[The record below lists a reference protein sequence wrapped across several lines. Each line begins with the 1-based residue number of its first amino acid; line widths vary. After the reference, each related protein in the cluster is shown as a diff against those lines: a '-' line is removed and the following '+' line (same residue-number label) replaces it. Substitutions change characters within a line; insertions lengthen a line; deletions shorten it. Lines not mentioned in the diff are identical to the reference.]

1 MEVFFC
7 MRVGVDEE
15 LHYVSDRRVY
25 VLFVFVSSLVVTF
38 EEERQSSSVRS
49 LLSLSPTVYN
59 PLNQPFNSSIHKK
72 YNNVFLLL
80 PFLSL
85 LNDFFHAGLATLLQ

>member
-38 EEERQSSSVRS
+38 EEEKQSSSVRS
-49 LLSLSPTVYN
+49 LL
-59 PLNQPFNSSIHKK
+59 
-72 YNNVFLLL
+72 FLLRYI
-80 PFLSL
+80 
-85 LNDFFHAGLATLLQ
+85 TL